1 MLGKLSQDKP
11 RGLGRIC
18 FFPLVPSLLY
28 TVKEGGKKEK
38 EKKRKRSSSPQFFNL
53 WVLDLMIICT
63 HKLPVQSEYQQL
75 PYDNVDFSC

>member
-28 TVKEGGKKEK
+28 TVKEGGKKGKGK
-38 EKKRKRSSSPQFFNL
+38 EKKEKQ
-53 WVLDLMIICT
+53 
-63 HKLPVQSEYQQL
+63 
-75 PYDNVDFSC
+75 